1 MRILLAGGSG
11 VIGSRLIP
19 ALLEHGHDIVATSRR
34 RDNVRFLEGLGAH
47 GVAVDAYDSPHL
59 TAVVRDAAPDLIINQ
74 LTDLSDFDLEAN
86 ARLRRAG
93 TANLVAAARVAGV
106 DRIIAQSISW
116 AYESGATVAMESDP
130 LVPDTA
136 VAVMERNLL
145 QMPRATILR
154 YGRFYGPGTWYAAD
168 GRIANAATAGLLQA
182 TPAIASFLHIDDAVA
197 ATVESLGWPDGTYN
211 IVDDEPAPASVWA
224 PVFARGIGA
233 PLPRAVSLPAH
244 EVRGRAVS
252 NGKARRAG
260 WIPLH
265 PTWRNSFPYDEEI
278 PRPPAGSQE

>member
-19 ALLEHGHDIVATSRR
+19 VLLEHGHDVVATSRR
-34 RDNVRFLEGLGAH
+34 RENVRFLEQLGAH

-59 TAVVRDAAPDLIINQ
+59 TSVVRDATPDLIINQ
-74 LTDLSDFDLEAN
+74 MTDLSDFDLDAN

-93 TANLVAAARVAGV
+93 TANLVAAARSAGV
-106 DRIIAQSISW
+106 ERVIAQSIAW
-116 AYESGATVAMESDP
+116 AYQGGDSVAMESDP

-145 QMPRATILR
+145 QMPRATVLR
-154 YGRFYGPGTWYAAD
+154 YGRFYGPGTWYASD
-168 GRIANAATAGLLQA
+168 GRIANAATAGLLRA
-182 TPAIASFLHIDDAVA
+182 TPAIACFLHIDDAVA
-197 ATVESLGWPDGTYN
+197 ATVQSLDWSDGTYN
-211 IVDDEPAPASVWA
+211 IVDDEPAPADVWM

-233 PLPRAVSLPAH
+233 PRPQAVPLPAH

-252 NGKARRAG
+252 NQKARRAG
-260 WIPLH
+260 WTPLH
-265 PTWRNSFPYDEEI
+265 PTWRSGFPRTEGKIQSPVQREE
-278 PRPPAGSQE
+278 